1 MHVSNAHL
9 DSQNIPPIFPK
20 TSYIASVVK
29 FVFDF
34 LEWIYMIGILTI
46 CVEKKEFGNIASSYS
61 WQEQFWLESVAKHD
75 LFDV

>member
-1 MHVSNAHL
+1 
-9 DSQNIPPIFPK
+9 
-20 TSYIASVVK
+20 
-29 FVFDF
+29 
-34 LEWIYMIGILTI
+34 MIGILTI